1 MVYTDI
7 KGFHTLNFIG
17 SAISGTISGV
27 AGIIGQASTNKSN
40 ERIARENREQEKALF
55 YEQMA
60 YNEREAQANRDFQQ
74 STLDQQ
80 QAFAR
85 EQTEYQSAENQRQ
98 RWEDAGFSPWA
109 LASQGNAGQAVSS
122 GSPASGSQ
130 ATAPSAPNLSMAQ
143 YQSPLLAGL
152 SSYFGMVNSIN
163 QTRDSVQGAKE
174 SDSRI
179 DLNYALAG
187 KERSSADLNKQMF
200 DYLTKANPLR
210 LELEG
215 ANAGIAL
222 LQQKYDAQTL
232 VHRIN
237 QQAQQSAQADLMTSM
252 MKLDLEKQEIAM
264 KYFEVDQL
272 LNINMKS
279 QELSNLIATG
289 ELTRA
294 QAATELAKQM
304 DYYASANLKGKQAGL
319 VEQQT
324 KTEQANTR
332 IANANAD
339 IAENNAWDSNVE
351 HEVKEAQKWEIKA
364 LASKMIDNAYID
376 SLNKGIE
383 LSIDN
388 VYLSR
393 NQRDLVT
400 KREIIDKQDEIL
412 PFASTVIDAVNAAN
426 GYAPTEVREF
436 YDEYKDKRTGRTT
449 SSRIRRTSRK

>member
-7 KGFHTLNFIG
+7 KGFHTSSFIG
-17 SAISGTISGV
+17 AALGGLFGF
-27 AGIIGQASTNKSN
+27 AGQADTNNTN

-122 GSPASGSQ
+122 GSAASGSQ
-130 ATAPSAPNLSMAQ
+130 ATAPSAPILSMAQ

-200 DYLTKANPLR
+200 DYLTKANPFR

-215 ANAGIAL
+215 ASAGIAS

-339 IAENNAWDSNVE
+339 ISENNAWDSNVE
-351 HEVKEAQKWEIKA
+351 HEVKEMNKGKVKA
-364 LASKMIDNAYID
+364 LAYQMIDNAYLKSLNDGLAMKNEKFGLVREYKEREAGGID
-376 SLNKGIE
+376 SYGWRSLDYLNKIVEPIGKGWAGG
-383 LSIDN
+383 N
-388 VYLSR
+388 FSR
-393 NQRDLVT
+393 TNSVHYHGGHYNTNYIKNR
-400 KREIIDKQDEIL
+400 
-412 PFASTVIDAVNAAN
+412 
-426 GYAPTEVREF
+426 
-436 YDEYKDKRTGRTT
+436 
-449 SSRIRRTSRK
+449 